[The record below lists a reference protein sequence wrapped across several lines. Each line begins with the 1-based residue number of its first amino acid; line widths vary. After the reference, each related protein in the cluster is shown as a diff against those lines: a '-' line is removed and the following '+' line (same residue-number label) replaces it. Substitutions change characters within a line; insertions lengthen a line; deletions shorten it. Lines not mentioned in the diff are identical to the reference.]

1 MDNTTFSMY
10 GFAFEQGLG
19 ALVLCASLLIHGLGM
34 ATVHRWHERFA
45 ARNPRVPIARRAIF
59 SVLILL
65 MLATHSS
72 EIALWGI
79 VLALARAVPNIQD
92 GIYYVSVTY
101 TTLGYGE
108 DMLARNWRS
117 IAPMIAMSGLFAFGW
132 TTGVLFRLVN
142 EKRPA
147 GGGAGEGS

>member
-1 MDNTTFSMY
+1 MDNTAFSVY

-19 ALVLCASLLIHGLGM
+19 ASVLCASLLIHGLGM
-34 ATVHRWHERFA
+34 AIVNRWHERFA
-45 ARNPRVPIARRAIF
+45 AQKPHLPMARRAIF

-65 MLATHSS
+65 MLATHSL

-79 VLALARAVPNIQD
+79 VLALARAVPDIQD
-92 GIYYVSVTY
+92 AIYYVSVTY

-132 TTGVLFRLVN
+132 TTGVLFSVVN

-147 GGGAGEGS
+147 GVSAGKTP